1 MIISK
6 TPYRVTFFGG
16 GTDYPK
22 YIKEYGGSVISA
34 AIDKYAYISCR
45 KLPPFFKHKHRIVYS
60 KIEEVSSIDDIHH
73 PAVRSVLEFLKVKDG
88 LEIHYDGDLP
98 ARSGIGSSSSFTVGL
113 INALLNY
120 QNINISTQ
128 ELAKKAIFV
137 EQSIIREIVGCQDQ
151 IAAAFGGF
159 NRINFFKNETFEVIP
174 INIDCERKKELEG
187 NLFIVFSGITRIASE
202 AALAKV
208 KNLEKS
214 KKELNSISDFV
225 NQAVNIIEDQS
236 CNLSDF
242 GELLNETWKLKKKL
256 SDRVTNP
263 EIDSLYSRAIEAGAT
278 GGKLLGA
285 GGGGFF
291 LFYVKKNNYMDF
303 VNALS
308 SYISVPIKFDQKGS
322 QIILNEN

>member
-6 TPYRVTFFGG
+6 TPFRVSFFGG

-120 QNINISTQ
+120 QNT
-128 ELAKKAIFV
+128 
-137 EQSIIREIVGCQDQ
+137 
-151 IAAAFGGF
+151 
-159 NRINFFKNETFEVIP
+159 
-174 INIDCERKKELEG
+174 
-187 NLFIVFSGITRIASE
+187 
-202 AALAKV
+202 
-208 KNLEKS
+208 KS
-214 KKELNSISDFV
+214 KIN
-225 NQAVNIIEDQS
+225 
-236 CNLSDF
+236 
-242 GELLNETWKLKKKL
+242 T
-256 SDRVTNP
+256 
-263 EIDSLYSRAIEAGAT
+263 
-278 GGKLLGA
+278 
-285 GGGGFF
+285 
-291 LFYVKKNNYMDF
+291 
-303 VNALS
+303 
-308 SYISVPIKFDQKGS
+308 
-322 QIILNEN
+322 